1 MNLSPLAS
9 NAIIAAL
16 ALLLYAFVWWATA
29 SLPRTVKVL
38 ARLVL
43 ALLALSPF
51 LLMALGA
58 RIALFAPWQE
68 LTQAPPPMVA
78 YRPVSPP
85 AGAPPAEA
93 PPAASGPSGPVTTPP
108 SARREAEPPRE
119 QARRAVEL
127 AEPPKPQPLP
137 RAAPPVAGAPPPAPM
152 AAAPPPPP
160 VAAAP
165 PPAAVPPAPSA
176 PTAPLG
182 ASAPA
187 PSAGADGQP
196 PAAANGAP
204 APSPRP
210 APGSAV
216 PKAEAKKELG
226 PFASDNEAWD
236 IVPVFYGTDRQR
248 AATPT
253 PKPNRLEYGSDRG
266 KRLELGQAL
275 VTIPKSH
282 EVPQVERPW
291 VYRLP
296 FTSIELY
303 REPED
308 PKRHFTMKE
317 LKALTRD
324 EFIALVRK
332 RLEDSQAY
340 KDHALV
346 FVHGFN
352 TSFDNAVYRTAQ
364 IAYDL
369 KFDGAP
375 FAYSWP
381 SKGNLGFQ
389 DYSYDRESAGQAE
402 PYLSAFLELV
412 ARETGAKSISVIAHS
427 MGNQLLLS
435 VLRDLKRSTP
445 PGVQISQVILAAP
458 DVDRDNFEFLAKEI
472 QGVSRG
478 VTMFSAANDWALNA
492 SKQFWGG
499 VPRAGDVPA
508 EGPLIVPGV
517 DTIDVTAINTE
528 LLSLNHS
535 GYAEKTAILN
545 DIQLLIQTGERPPEK
560 RIPILQKVETA
571 KGAYWRYPGVR

>member
-9 NAIIAAL
+9 KAIIAAL

-43 ALLALSPF
+43 AVVALSPF

-58 RIALFAPWQE
+58 RIALFAPWE
-68 LTQAPPPMVA
+68 LSQAPPPMVA
-78 YRPVSPP
+78 ERPAPPP
-85 AGAPPAEA
+85 AGAPPAEP
-93 PPAASGPSGPVTTPP
+93 PPAASSPSSPGTTPSVRP
-108 SARREAEPPRE
+108 EAEPPRE
-119 QARRAVEL
+119 RARRAVEL
-127 AEPPKPQPLP
+127 AESPQPQPAP
-137 RAAPPVAGAPPPAPM
+137 RAAPPVATAPPPAPM
-152 AAAPPPPP
+152 AAAPPP

-165 PPAAVPPAPSA
+165 PLAAVPAPP

-182 ASAPA
+182 ASAPS
-187 PSAGADGQP
+187 PSPGADGQP
-196 PAAANGAP
+196 PAAANGTPAP
-204 APSPRP
+204 APRP
-210 APGSAV
+210 APGSAA
-216 PKAEAKKELG
+216 PKAEARKTTG

-236 IVPVFYGTDRQR
+236 VVPVFYGTDRQR

-253 PKPNRLEYGSDRG
+253 PRPERLEYGSERG
-266 KRLELGQAL
+266 KRLELGHAL

-317 LKALTRD
+317 LKGLTRD

-375 FAYSWP
+375 FVYSWP

-435 VLRDLKRSTP
+435 VLRDLKRSAP

-508 EGPLIVPGV
+508 EGPLVVPGV

-571 KGAYWRYPGVR
+571 KGAYWRYPDPK